1 MNHRSVQQF
10 PHSHCSNPIFLPSHF
25 SAISFFCHRIFLPS
39 HFFAIA
45 FFCHRIFL
53 PSHFS
58 AIAFFCHR
66 IFLPFLFL
74 PISDSENEEGQRF
87 FAGLLAGGPWRRGT
101 LADSPTHSLKLYRE
115 APLTGN

>member
-1 MNHRSVQQF
+1 
-10 PHSHCSNPIFLPSHF
+10 
-25 SAISFFCHRIFLPS
+25 
-39 HFFAIA
+39 
-45 FFCHRIFL
+45 
-53 PSHFS
+53 
-58 AIAFFCHR
+58 
-66 IFLPFLFL
+66 LPFLFL

>member
-1 MNHRSVQQF
+1 MSSLHHFLTQQRIIDQSSNF
-10 PHSHCSNPIFLPSHF
+10 PTPTALTPFFCHLIFLPSHF
-25 SAISFFCHRIFLPS
+25 SA
-39 HFFAIA
+39 
-45 FFCHRIFL
+45 
-53 PSHFS
+53 FS
-58 AIAFFCHR
+58 FFCHR

-115 APLTGN
+115 APPTGN

>member
-1 MNHRSVQQF
+1 MIAPSSNF
-10 PHSHCSNPIFLPSHF
+10 PKPTAPT
-25 SAISFFCHRIFLPS
+25 P
-39 HFFAIA
+39 
-45 FFCHRIFL
+45 
-53 PSHFS
+53 
-58 AIAFFCHR
+58 FFCHR

-74 PISDSENEEGQRF
+74 PISNSENEEGQRF